1 LTNICIHFPIR
12 ISDSVFNRSFSTYK
26 RFDPIHRLIS
36 LYRPEKKALKTASEF
51 SLSVITSRKNEQ
63 QSKKSLNNN
72 GMDTKKSSL
81 LDTLLESS
89 ALTNEEICEEVDTF
103 MFEVK

>member
-1 LTNICIHFPIR
+1 MCINFLIR
-12 ISDSVFNRSFSTYK
+12 ISDSVFHRSFSSYK

-36 LYRPEKKALKTASEF
+36 LYRPEKKALKVASEF
-51 SLSVITSRKNEQ
+51 SLAMIASRKNEQ

-72 GMDTKKSSL
+72 GSALTKSSL

-89 ALTNEEICEEVDTF
+89 ALTNEEIREEVDTF